1 MLDRGMIEPMDRPV
15 RLLSVGALTLDTILR
30 VDTLPAHQGKFIAN
44 DGVQIAS
51 GMATSAACAAR
62 RLGASVSLWASTG
75 DDAVRDQLISGIEAE
90 GVDCSL
96 VRRVTGARSAL
107 ASILVDAHG
116 ERIIVPFYDAR
127 AQADPD
133 ALPADLS
140 GFDAVLADVR
150 WPGAAALALT
160 AARKAGRP
168 AILDADTAPLDV
180 LERLLPLASHIVASE
195 PAARIVCGHALDP
208 ETACADLASRT
219 EAFVAVT
226 GGAAGTWWHDR
237 QAGRVRHVEAP
248 RIKAVDTLAAGDVFH
263 GAFAVG
269 LAEGMPVEWSLR
281 FASAA
286 AALKCLRFGGRLGAP
301 GREETLAMM
310 AAHWPAS
317 QEGKGG

>member
-1 MLDRGMIEPMDRPV
+1 MLGRGTIEPMDRPV

-30 VDTLPAHQGKFIAN
+30 VETLPAHQGKFIAD

-62 RLGASVSLWASTG
+62 RLGASVSLWASAG
-75 DDAVRDQLISGIEAE
+75 DDLVGDQLISGIEAE

-96 VRRVTGARSAL
+96 VRRVAGARSAL
-107 ASILVDAHG
+107 ASVLVDAHG
-116 ERIIVPFYDAR
+116 ERIIVPFYDR
-127 AQADPD
+127 KAQADPED
-133 ALPADLS
+133 LPLADLL

-150 WPGAAALALT
+150 WPGAAALALA

-168 AILDADTAPLDV
+168 AILDADTAPVEV
-180 LERLLPLASHIVASE
+180 LERLLPLAPHIVASE
-195 PAARIVCGHALDP
+195 PAARIACGHALDP
-208 ETACADLASRT
+208 ETACADLASCT
-219 EAFVAVT
+219 DAFVAVT

-237 QAGRVRHVEAP
+237 QAGCVRHVEAP

-301 GREETLAMM
+301 GRQETLAMM
-310 AAHWPAS
+310 AGSPPV
-317 QEGKGG
+317 GV

>member
-1 MLDRGMIEPMDRPV
+1 MAEPV
-15 RLLSVGALTLDTILR
+15 RLLSVGAFTLDTILR
-30 VDTLPAHQGKFIAN
+30 VETLPTHQGKFIAS

-51 GMATSAACAAR
+51 GMATSAACAAH
-62 RLGASVSLWASTG
+62 RLGASVSLWASAG
-75 DDAVRDQLISGIEAE
+75 DDAVGDQLIAEIEAE

-96 VRRVTGARSAL
+96 VCRVAGARSAL
-107 ASILVDAHG
+107 AAILVDAHG
-116 ERIIVPFYDAR
+116 ERVIVPYYDSK

-133 ALPADLS
+133 SLPLADLS
-140 GFDAVLADVR
+140 SFDAVLVDVR

-160 AARKAGRP
+160 AARDAGRP
-168 AILDADTAPLDV
+168 AILDADTAPIEV

-208 ETACADLASRT
+208 ESACADLASRT
-219 EAFVAVT
+219 DAFVAVT

-237 QAGRVRHVEAP
+237 AAGRVRHVEAP
-248 RIKAVDTLAAGDVFH
+248 KIKAVDTLAAGDVFH

-269 LAEGMPVEWSLR
+269 LAEAMPPERALR

-301 GREETLAMM
+301 DRAETLAMM
-310 AAHWPAS
+310 AAHWPPS
-317 QEGKGG
+317 T

>member
-1 MLDRGMIEPMDRPV
+1 MAGPV
-15 RLLSVGALTLDTILR
+15 RLLSVGAFTLDTILR
-30 VDTLPAHQGKFIAN
+30 VETLPTHQGKFIAT

-51 GMATSAACAAR
+51 GMATSAACAAH
-62 RLGASVSLWASTG
+62 RLGASVSLWVSAG
-75 DDAVRDQLISGIEAE
+75 DDAVGDRLIAEIEAE
-90 GVDCSL
+90 GVDCGL
-96 VRRVTGARSAL
+96 VRRVAGARSAL
-107 ASILVDAHG
+107 AAILVDAHG
-116 ERIIVPFYDAR
+116 ERVIVPFYDGK

-133 ALPADLS
+133 TLPVADLS

-160 AARKAGRP
+160 AARDAGRP
-168 AILDADTAPLDV
+168 AILDADTAPIEV

-208 ETACADLASRT
+208 ESACADLASRT
-219 EAFVAVT
+219 DAFVAVT

-237 QAGRVRHVEAP
+237 AAGCVRHVEAP
-248 RIKAVDTLAAGDVFH
+248 KIKAIDTLAAGDVFH

-269 LAEGMPVEWSLR
+269 LAEAMPPEQALR

-301 GREETLAMM
+301 DRAETLAMM
-310 AAHWPAS
+310 AAHWPPS
-317 QEGKGG
+317 Q